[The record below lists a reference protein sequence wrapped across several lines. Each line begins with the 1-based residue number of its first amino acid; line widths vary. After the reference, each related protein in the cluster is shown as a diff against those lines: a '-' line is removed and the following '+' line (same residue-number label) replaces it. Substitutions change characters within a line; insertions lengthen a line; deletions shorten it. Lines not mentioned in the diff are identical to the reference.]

1 MRTHI
6 TYTTQARAH
15 ALLHAL
21 VHPCTHT
28 HKSTCAY
35 TYTHAHRQ
43 TRKQATTHATAQVHP
58 CIHKQQLPP
67 LPKSTRAYKGNSSR
81 HCPNPTPYMATHG
94 LMPLPTWTPP
104 TFGFPTPPLHVWSPK
119 AFPPPPSRH
128 VPILLLPSIPYS
140 IVRGACMACAIDNPP
155 VHTCIH
161 MHIHKHERNPHLMPL
176 PNSTCAYTSNNS
188 SHAQI
193 HVCIDGQ
200 QLTPL
205 PTSTHA

>member
-81 HCPNPTPYMATHG
+81 HCPNPTPYMATHSRSHAI
-94 LMPLPTWTPP
+94 L
-104 TFGFPTPPLHVWSPK
+104 PTPPPPRLVAKGFSSSPTFNSVLYRMWCMYVCCECLHVPLTIHLCIH
-119 AFPPPPSRH
+119 A
-128 VPILLLPSIPYS
+128 YT
-140 IVRGACMACAIDNPP
+140 CTYTNTNAIHISCHCPTP
-155 VHTCIH
+155 HVHTQATTQA
-161 MHIHKHERNPHLMPL
+161 MPK
-176 PNSTCAYTSNNS
+176 STCA
-188 SHAQI
+188 
-193 HVCIDGQ
+193 
-200 QLTPL
+200 
-205 PTSTHA
+205 